1 MTFLMIFHLFCQFS
15 NPSPTLYWEA
25 RTGSQ
30 ALLMVICCYVKERCP
45 RDEKGDERWWPITF
59 HLSGFATFHS
69 SAHAR
74 REWSE
79 RGCTLIALID
89 NNPNILPSF
98 NPRIA
103 LLVRP
108 GKTNYS
114 PRKVARIDEKLLLC
128 ESSHRDNGD
137 DDLCGRKRVLKLC
150 SGPPKKENV
159 FSNSSVCLM
168 YSRSMLSIYDSA
180 IAEAR
185 ESRVTITAAYYFC
198 LICCPDN
205 RVISFAFLTS

>member
-1 MTFLMIFHLFCQFS
+1 MRKEMRDDGRLHFICLDLPHSTPRPMPEGSEVSGDALWLHWLITTPTF
-15 NPSPTLYWEA
+15 
-25 RTGSQ
+25 
-30 ALLMVICCYVKERCP
+30 
-45 RDEKGDERWWPITF
+45 
-59 HLSGFATFHS
+59 
-69 SAHAR
+69 
-74 REWSE
+74 
-79 RGCTLIALID
+79 
-89 NNPNILPSF
+89 LPSF

-150 SGPPKKENV
+150 LGPPKKENV
-159 FSNSSVCLM
+159 FSHSSVSLT